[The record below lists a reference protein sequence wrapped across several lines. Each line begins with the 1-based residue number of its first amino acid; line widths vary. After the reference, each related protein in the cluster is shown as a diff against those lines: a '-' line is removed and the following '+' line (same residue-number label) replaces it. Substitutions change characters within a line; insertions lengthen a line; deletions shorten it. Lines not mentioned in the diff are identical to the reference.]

1 MRGMR
6 VAGRFGLSA
15 VCGLALVISVASCSA
30 PQAAPALTTS
40 ARTPPAA
47 TAPTPST
54 AAMSD
59 EATGL
64 THAQAPEGISSSR
77 DQPAIYDVAVN
88 VPPATVERCA
98 YLDIDEVVE
107 SAIGKSTLT
116 GSTLTNP
123 NASPITACVFS
134 VGGASPEG
142 KEDYISRDF
151 LSVSLNYQGAK
162 DFAAVVQ
169 RRGTGE
175 KVALGDE
182 AYWWDQ
188 GPGGQLSVLDGATL
202 ITVYTFPVNNP
213 PVIETRREAL
223 EAIAKKILPSGQ

>member
-1 MRGMR
+1 MRPP
-6 VAGRFGLSA
+6 LPL
-15 VCGLALVISVASCSA
+15 VCFL
-30 PQAAPALTTS
+30 
-40 ARTPPAA
+40 
-47 TAPTPST
+47 
-54 AAMSD
+54 
-59 EATGL
+59 
-64 THAQAPEGISSSR
+64 
-77 DQPAIYDVAVN
+77 
-88 VPPATVERCA
+88 
-98 YLDIDEVVE
+98 
-107 SAIGKSTLT
+107 
-116 GSTLTNP
+116 
-123 NASPITACVFS
+123 S
-134 VGGASPEG
+134 VGRRPRG